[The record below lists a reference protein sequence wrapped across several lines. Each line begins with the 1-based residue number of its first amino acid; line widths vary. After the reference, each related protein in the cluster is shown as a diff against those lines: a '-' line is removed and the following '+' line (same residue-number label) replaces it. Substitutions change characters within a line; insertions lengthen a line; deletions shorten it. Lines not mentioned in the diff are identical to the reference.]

1 MRAWMRRAVEKLE
14 RYCPLDRSVV
24 IDADSPVRHYADATR
39 FQTHFLIRLYR
50 GADADTGREL
60 LAHEWAH
67 CRAWHRSRTDHGP
80 QWGVEYA
87 RAYRVLVDNWQPK
100 GTR

>member
-1 MRAWMRRAVEKLE
+1 MRRAVEKLE

-24 IDADSPVRHYADATR
+24 VCHDEAVLHYGDACRERDGY
-39 FQTHFLIRLYR
+39 LIRIDYSL
-50 GADADTGREL
+50 DARAAVET